1 MITSGQAAGKIG
13 DDQSKK
19 PDSDTQLGGQ
29 EQSQSFCAPS
39 CGHGLSTST
48 QASQPGGTGMIEL
61 RGLSPLQQE
70 LAERMW
76 NMESMEDIVAWVQ
89 TMPRSVALQAYI
101 VMQMIIAAEIDRQAE
116 DDVSAA
122 QAIIERIRSC

>member
-1 MITSGQAAGKIG
+1 
-13 DDQSKK
+13 
-19 PDSDTQLGGQ
+19 
-29 EQSQSFCAPS
+29 
-39 CGHGLSTST
+39 
-48 QASQPGGTGMIEL
+48 MIEL
-61 RGLSPLQQE
+61 TGLSPLQRE

-76 NMESMEDIVAWVQ
+76 NMESMDEIVAWVQ
-89 TMPRSVALQAYI
+89 TMPRSVALQAYV